1 MHICSKKPR
10 KYKGITRQPGDGT
23 GLVMRREHYSYLL
36 SINDAQMH
44 LGLWWLEAAEKGL
57 LEALPV
63 VNLKPVFE
71 NQETKCNVNKKKK
84 STAGKKTKSKAE
96 KKTNSKSTTSK
107 KTDKENRF
115 WFRIIKKKMRNG

>member
-1 MHICSKKPR
+1 MHIGSKKPR
-10 KYKGITRQPGDGT
+10 KYKGKTRQPGDGT

-71 NQETKCNVNKKKK
+71 ETKCNVNKKTK
-84 STAGKKTKSKAE
+84 STARKKTKSKAE
-96 KKTNSKSTTSK
+96 KNTKTKQRK
-107 KTDKENRF
+107 IF
-115 WFRIIKKKMRNG
+115 IRIFFIFKNQIEFFFS